1 MNKLVSKLVSLAAIL
16 SVVLF
21 QACKTKES
29 LVLTPVENREQITI
43 SADSAYTE
51 VIPTKQDAK
60 DMQVKLKIE
69 FDESNNVLTVSL
81 TSGHNLFGFKNDSK
95 YKNVIRNKKISLK
108 RLPYK
113 VQSEPEMTYR
123 LSKSIRKNIPGP
135 NDKHIFKSWV
145 STTGL
150 HPQIADYV
158 MVAET
163 LEQKY
168 DIVADTI
175 ITMKLGDIMMM
186 DRSVSKKNRYDLF
199 YYTNLDKDY
208 EINIKRNPCLGKDE
222 ELASTEALLN
232 EVKENYTNLKSKYP
246 EVENLTPE
254 TLMALEEVR
263 VKLEAQYQKKET
275 TNECPKIQTML
286 EEYNLYV
293 DSIAKLAEV
302 KAQFAHKRPRLSVPA
317 DQLLAV
323 ARMVD
328 NNVASWLVSH
338 DVVEKSDLVKR
349 NRKLIDDINKKLS
362 KNMRMDSEQSTALS
376 VFKKAEKYFNDTC
389 LSNKKR

>member
-208 EINIKRNPCLGKDE
+208 EINIKRNPCLGKNE
-222 ELASTEALLN
+222 ELASTEALLD

-293 DSIAKLAEV
+293 DSIAKLSEV

-349 NRKLIDDINKKLS
+349 NKKLIDDINKKLS

-376 VFKKAEKYFNDTC
+376 VFKKAEKYFNETC